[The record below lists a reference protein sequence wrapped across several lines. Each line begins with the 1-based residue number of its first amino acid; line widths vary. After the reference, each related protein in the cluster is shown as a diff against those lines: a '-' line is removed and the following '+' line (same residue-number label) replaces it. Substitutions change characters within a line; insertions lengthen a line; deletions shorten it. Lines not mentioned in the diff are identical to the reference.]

1 MASIKLVV
9 MSDSHGDRGVVEMV
23 KSHYLGQVDG
33 IFHNGDSEL
42 PSSDPIWSGVY
53 VVQGNCDYD
62 DGYQA
67 TAVVDLGTVRVAQTH
82 GHLHAINFLWDRL
95 VYFAEEAGAD
105 ICLYG
110 HLHRAAAWQEGKT
123 VFVNPG
129 SVSQPRG
136 DVQEKLYALIEA
148 DETRIRVDF
157 YDLTHQ
163 IYPELSKEFSR

>member
-1 MASIKLVV
+1 MASLKLVV
-9 MSDSHGDRGVVEMV
+9 MSDSHGDRAVVEAI
-23 KSHYLGQVDG
+23 KEHYQGKVDA

-42 PSSDPIWSGVY
+42 PSTDKIWSGIQ

-62 DGYQA
+62 EGYSQHLV
-67 TAVVDLGTVRVAQTH
+67 TSLPHLTIAQTH
-82 GHLHAINFLWDRL
+82 GHLYAINFMWDKL
-95 VYFAEEAGAD
+95 IYFAQEAQAD

-136 DVQEKLYALIEA
+136 EVQEKLYAVIEA
-148 DETRIRVDF
+148 DDKTICVDF
-157 YDLTHQ
+157 YDLNHQ
-163 IYPELSKEFSR
+163 LYPRLSKEFSR